1 MLILVILVPNAFS
14 YSDAHRLAT
23 LYLKQTKGGT
33 RPQQASDETKHTIK
47 VHFSELVDIA
57 FGSKGINFNAYGV
70 KRMMLT
76 YTKAF
81 DALEHQKIKDK
92 YFL

>member
-1 MLILVILVPNAFS
+1 MPSEFS
-14 YSDAHRLAT
+14 YNDAHQLAT

-33 RPQQASDETKHTIK
+33 QPQQASDETKHTIK

-57 FGSKGINFNAYGV
+57 YGSKGINFNAHGV
-70 KRMMLT
+70 KRMLLT
-76 YTKAF
+76 YAETF

>member
-1 MLILVILVPNAFS
+1 MLILVILVPSAFS
-14 YSDAHRLAT
+14 YSDARRLAT

-47 VHFSELVDIA
+47 VHLSELVDIA
-57 FGSKGINFNAYGV
+57 FGSKGINFNAHGV
-70 KRMMLT
+70 KRMLLT
-76 YTKAF
+76 YTKTF

>member
-1 MLILVILVPNAFS
+1 MLILVILVPSAFS

-33 RPQQASDETKHTIK
+33 RPQQASDETNPPPPPPP
-47 VHFSELVDIA
+47 SELVDIA

>member
-1 MLILVILVPNAFS
+1 MLILVILVPSAFS

-23 LYLKQTKGGT
+23 FYLRQTKGGT

-81 DALEHQKIKDK
+81 DANENKKIKDK

>member
-1 MLILVILVPNAFS
+1 MHILSSMKARLTNFITFS
-14 YSDAHRLAT
+14 FT

-47 VHFSELVDIA
+47 VHFSALVDIA

-70 KRMMLT
+70 KWMMLT